1 MGSKRQKFVSGRYTL
16 MVSLGTT
23 IKHLDNKKSNKKN
36 MRLLILLSIVLFSC
50 NKKKTADASISTTYR
65 QTKTV
70 SYNSVSVD
78 VIIDKPALNEVDVLL
93 VFHGTVMYDSSIM
106 TAANTTLD
114 KFKGILDRNDMM
126 IVSVAYPQES
136 VLLGDNIVQGEA
148 ALLWLKNKASQEL
161 GITVKKIFLGGHSQG
176 GYMVTR
182 LNTMHQTNG
191 VIANAPGPL
200 NLVYRCQLEE
210 NGQIQPSAVC
220 TKLKKVYGT
229 TSSNPNP
236 YFQRSLLNFTNG
248 FKSDILFV
256 QGLSDSPIQL
266 YTWPTFKQ
274 DVLSCSNCQY
284 SQFIEITG
292 GGHGSL
298 FESPIGKSEF
308 NTFINNH

>member
-1 MGSKRQKFVSGRYTL
+1 
-16 MVSLGTT
+16 
-23 IKHLDNKKSNKKN
+23 
-36 MRLLILLSIVLFSC
+36 MRLLILLSVIIFSC
-50 NKKKTADASISTTYR
+50 NKDNSADTPIPTAYR
-65 QTKTV
+65 QTKTI

-78 VIIDKPALNEVDVLL
+78 VIIDKPAINDLDVLL
-93 VFHGTVMYDSSIM
+93 VFHGSVTSDNEIL
-106 TAANTTLD
+106 TAANNTLD

-126 IVSVAYPQES
+126 IVSVAYPQEY
-136 VLLGDNIVQGEA
+136 VLLGDNIVKCEA

-220 TKLKKVYGT
+220 TKLKNVYGT

-236 YFQRSLLNFTNG
+236 YLQRSLLNFTNG

-274 DVLSCSNCQY
+274 DVLSCSNCQN

-292 GGHGSL
+292 GGHSSL

-308 NTFINNH
+308 NSFINNH

>member
-1 MGSKRQKFVSGRYTL
+1 VRILTILTL
-16 MVSLGTT
+16 LF
-23 IKHLDNKKSNKKN
+23 
-36 MRLLILLSIVLFSC
+36 FSC
-50 NKKKTADASISTTYR
+50 TKDNTTEQPIPTAYRITKSVTY
-65 QTKTV
+65 
-70 SYNSVSVD
+70 NNINVD
-78 VIIDKPALNEVDVLL
+78 IVIDKPALNEVDVLL
-93 VFHGTVMYDSSIM
+93 VFHGTVLYDSNLM

-114 KFKGILDRNDMM
+114 KFKGILDIKDMM
-126 IVSVAYPQES
+126 IVSVAYPQEN

-161 GITVKKIFLGGHSQG
+161 GITVKKVFLGGHSQG

-220 TKLKKVYGT
+220 TKLKNVYGT

-236 YFQRSLLNFTNG
+236 YFQRSLLNFSNG
-248 FKSDILFV
+248 FKSDILFI

-266 YTWPTFKQ
+266 YTWPSFKQ
-274 DVLSCSNCQY
+274 DVLSCSNCQN

-298 FESPIGKSEF
+298 FESPIGKTEF
-308 NTFINNH
+308 NNFINSH

>member
-1 MGSKRQKFVSGRYTL
+1 MRTFETSLYRFLGIKFL
-16 MVSLGTT
+16 ILFSLFFFSC
-23 IKHLDNKKSNKKN
+23 KKKN
-36 MRLLILLSIVLFSC
+36 TLEP
-50 NKKKTADASISTTYR
+50 ASP
-65 QTKTV
+65 V
-70 SYNSVSVD
+70 SYRMTKSVTYNNINVD
-78 VIIDKPALNEVDVLL
+78 VIIDKPALNDVDVLL
-93 VFHGTVMYDSSIM
+93 VFHGTVLYDSNLM

-114 KFKGILDRNDMM
+114 KFKGILNRQDMM
-126 IVSVAYPQES
+126 IVSVVYQQEN

-210 NGQIQPSAVC
+210 NGQIQSGAVC
-220 TKLKKVYGT
+220 TKLKNTYGST
-229 TSSNPNP
+229 TSNPNE

-256 QGLSDSPIQL
+256 QGLNDTPIQM
-266 YTWPTFKQ
+266 YSWPIFKQ
-274 DVLSCSNCQY
+274 NVLNSTNCQNR
-284 SQFIEITG
+284 QFVEIAG
-292 GGHGSL
+292 GDHGAL
-298 FESPIGKSEF
+298 FESQTAKNEF
-308 NTFINNH
+308 NMFINNH